1 MRKNYRQRKLDA
13 NLCRGTNCV
22 GTWALRVRYR
32 CKIFNDRKPKIEY
45 KRIFKENVK
54 IQKDILE
61 RFRENFEKR
70 NEIRN
75 ESVPLD
81 PCG

>member
-1 MRKNYRQRKLDA
+1 MELPAWWILAIYK
-13 NLCRGTNCV
+13 
-22 GTWALRVRYR
+22 
-32 CKIFNDRKPKIEY
+32 CKIFNDKKPKIEY
-45 KRIFKENVK
+45 KRIFEENAK

-81 PCG
+81 PCDWSTVMTFSVITVMDNL